1 MSTSTAQLDQA
12 DVFARDGFD
21 VTGYINEMFPSED
34 SLVGLDP
41 LIGNLKQ
48 KIRRVDGDI
57 LMAVRQQSSSGN
69 RARQD
74 LSKAKL
80 VIEDLF
86 VKTNEIRRKAEQSE
100 VMVQEIC
107 RDIKKL
113 DYAKQH
119 LTHTITA
126 LRRLAMLV
134 TAVDQ
139 LQRSTERQEYGECA
153 HLLEAVQ
160 QLAGHFSSFVQIPK
174 VAELSGRLSALQK
187 SLQMNVQR
195 EFELLGVGEDKPN
208 PLLLDRLRACCLVVD
223 ALGFSAR
230 EDLIDRVCK
239 KEMGVYAQIFSS
251 TGETA
256 SLDRMERRYN
266 WLRKR
271 LKARE
276 EVWAVFPESWRVPQ
290 LLCLMFCNIT
300 KTQLAEILDSK
311 AAELGGN
318 VEGLLIAVK
327 STRDFEAEMAQKFGG
342 GPAQPEAED
351 EDRGLDEGDDNSPAS
366 RVRQRYERMFR
377 EKQRV
382 GEDSLA
388 MGGSHPPQ
396 AASETA
402 ARTAFPGSVSSVFTP
417 HLHVYVDAE
426 ERGLRERLDVL
437 VREETWKA
445 WEDAQQTNVLRSSS
459 ELFAE
464 IKKSLQRCSKFVSK
478 GPALFQLCTAFQR
491 QLQAYAGKLV
501 GRLPKTNMGLT
512 TGTATAG
519 SADWQVKLVDED
531 VPVICTII
539 ATAEYC
545 GDVVGAL
552 GRSIAKM
559 LDPPFGQQVD
569 VMGEEDEFQAVIT
582 SALNVLLLGLETR
595 LEASLTQMARIS
607 WSSLESVGDQSDFVN
622 SFSKTLSELGP
633 KIGSALNDNH
643 FRFFCDKL
651 ANSLAP
657 RFFEAIFRCRKIGEA
672 GSQQLLL
679 DTQAIKGLL
688 LEFPTAGRPNSV
700 AAPSFATFVGREM
713 GKAEAL
719 LKVVGS
725 RPENLVENFFT
736 LMPAG
741 AAPDFQRVIE
751 LKVLRRQE
759 QQSLVEAFSRRI
771 GRGHAAGSAGT
782 GQPAASTSASG
793 AQARERPPRQSM
805 SDPTREAA
813 QLPGVSGGAGAALA
827 ASSAGPAAAGLPSS
841 GTPPPLRPTASSSSF
856 TGATGLSA
864 LSMPR
869 GTGPPPATGELSS
882 RFRFGANTAAARAQ
896 AVAGSAT
903 DRMRESFAAMKN
915 INLGF
920 SRRSEGM

>member
-1 MSTSTAQLDQA
+1 MASSAAQLDQA

-57 LMAVRQQSSSGN
+57 LVAVRQQSTSGN

-230 EDLIDRVCK
+230 EDLIDRICK

-256 SLDRMERRYN
+256 ALDRMERRYN

-276 EVWAVFPESWRVPQ
+276 EVWAVFPEAWRVPQ

-311 AAELGGN
+311 AAELGAN

-342 GPAQPEAED
+342 GPAQPEAE
-351 EDRGLDEGDDNSPAS
+351 EEERGLDEGDDNSPAS

-377 EKQRV
+377 EKQRA
-382 GEDSLA
+382 GDDSLA
-388 MGGSHPPQ
+388 GGGSHPPQ
-396 AASETA
+396 AAAETA

-426 ERGLRERLDVL
+426 EAGLRERLEVL
-437 VREETWKA
+437 VREETWTA

-491 QLQAYAGKLV
+491 LLHAYAGKLV

-512 TGTATAG
+512 TGTAAAG
-519 SADWQVKLVDED
+519 STDWQVKLVDED
-531 VPVICTII
+531 VPVVCTII

-545 GDVVGAL
+545 GEVVGAL

-569 VMGEEDEFQAVIT
+569 VAGEEDEFQAVIT

-595 LEASLTQMARIS
+595 LEASLSQMARIS
-607 WSSLESVGDQSDFVN
+607 WSSLDSVGDQSDFVN
-622 SFSKTLSELGP
+622 TFSKTLSELGP
-633 KIGSALNDNH
+633 KIGAALNENH

-688 LEFPTAGRPNSV
+688 LEFPTAGRPNSA

-741 AAPDFQRVIE
+741 AAPDFQRVID

-759 QQSLVEAFSRRI
+759 QQSLLEAFSRRI
-771 GRGHAAGSAGT
+771 GRSSAGGSAGS
-782 GQPAASTSASG
+782 GPASAAASGSAATQSRERPPPRSSTSGDPARDAGSQATTSGPANASTSA
-793 AQARERPPRQSM
+793 P
-805 SDPTREAA
+805 
-813 QLPGVSGGAGAALA
+813 
-827 ASSAGPAAAGLPSS
+827 AGPPA
-841 GTPPPLRPTASSSSF
+841 LRPTSSSSF
-856 TGATGLSA
+856 TGASGLAA

-869 GTGPPPATGELSS
+869 GTAPSPSAGELSS

-915 INLGF
+915 LNLGF
-920 SRRSEGM
+920 TRKADGL